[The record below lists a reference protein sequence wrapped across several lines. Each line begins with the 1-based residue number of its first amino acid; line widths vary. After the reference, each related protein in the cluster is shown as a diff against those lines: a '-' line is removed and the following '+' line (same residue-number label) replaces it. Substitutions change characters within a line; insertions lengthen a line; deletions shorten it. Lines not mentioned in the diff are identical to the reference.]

1 MAIIYSLHQ
10 EKFIDEFRKIRENN
24 FSYDG
29 LKTLFQY
36 LDEMSEDCGQNI
48 EFDPIGFCCEFSE
61 YNLED
66 FNEDYDLNIES
77 FEDFD
82 IEKHED
88 KLNENSI
95 RIIDFFNDNSVW
107 PSIEKVLVHHG

>member
-88 KLNENSI
+88 KLNEKRI
-95 RIIDFFNDNSVW
+95 RIIDFFNDR
-107 PSIEKVLVHHG
+107 SITEEKVLVHHG